1 MKRIVKTLCCSVCML
16 VVFGSTFIVSA
27 GSHWSALSGASQA
40 NAEKLWKYLVTHGY
54 SEIAAAG
61 ILGNCNQ
68 ESTFTPT
75 SNCNADGSIK
85 AGSEYA
91 GAFQIAQS
99 RWKERDTNDYLWWIE
114 NKLGKKWDDCWS
126 DITVQMQYI
135 DYSCSQGYRVSSWKS
150 FVEPVVQEYSAFKE
164 YQSDSTDRDDI
175 EATIRSATGAFCA
188 GFEGCLASG
197 PVQSNEFDIDPNI
210 YNNNKWQELKE
221 RKEYAIE
228 AFDTLSGTVPL
239 SSDGTGTSD
248 SDTIEALVSSW
259 LKSEYNEEWGTYAR
273 INTSLIELPDGSG
286 LSGSE
291 REQLYAW
298 KEVIESEDDFA
309 IISFLRTCVAFIG
322 ILLVI
327 YSTLIYLAYWVDR
340 VNNFIEFSCLN
351 ALTMGRLVISPD
363 DSISTFKSSSKKVK
377 SVVHRDIIFVSLAG
391 ITLGIILLSGRI
403 YLIIDFFIEFAKDVL
418 K

>member
-27 GSHWSALSGASQA
+27 GSHWSALSGASKA

-85 AGSEYA
+85 GGSEYA
-91 GAFQIAQS
+91 GAFQIAS
-99 RWKERDTNDYLWWIE
+99 YRWKERDTNDYLWWIE

-135 DYSCSQGYRVSSWKS
+135 DYSCSQGYRVSSWKIYAES
-150 FVEPVVQEYSAFKE
+150 VVQEYSAFKE
-164 YQSDSTDRDDI
+164 YQSDSTDREAV
-175 EATIRSATGAFCA
+175 EATIRNATGAFCA
-188 GFEGCLASG
+188 GFEGCISSKKERVADS
-197 PVQSNEFDIDPNI
+197 
-210 YNNNKWQELKE
+210 YNGYWWQQLKE

-228 AFDTLSGTVPL
+228 AFDALSGTVPL
-239 SSDGTGTSD
+239 SNDGTGTSD

-259 LKSEYNEEWGTYAR
+259 LKSEYNDEWGTYAR
-273 INTSLIELPDGSG
+273 ISTSLIELPDGSG

-291 REQLYAW
+291 RGQLYAW

-340 VNNFIEFSCLN
+340 INNFIEFSCLN

-391 ITLGIILLSGRI
+391 ITLGVILLSGRI

>member
-27 GSHWSALSGASQA
+27 GSHWSALSGASMA

-68 ESTFTPT
+68 ESNFTPT

-164 YQSDSTDRDDI
+164 YQSDSTDR
-175 EATIRSATGAFCA
+175 EAVETTIKNATGAFCA
-188 GFEGCLASG
+188 GFEGCISSG
-197 PVQSNEFDIDPNI
+197 PVQNNEFVIDPNI

-228 AFDTLSGTVPL
+228 AFDALSGTVAL
-239 SSDGTGTSD
+239 SNDGTGTSD

-286 LSGSE
+286 LSGGE

-377 SVVHRDIIFVSLAG
+377 SVVHKDIIFVSLAG
-391 ITLGIILLSGRI
+391 ITLGVLLLSGRI